1 MYKKVGSIRHLIAN
15 YGIMFGLQQ
24 TVKSYGTA
32 TVAAYGNAFKVSL
45 EH

>member
-15 YGIMFGLQQ
+15 YGIMFGLQL

-32 TVAAYGNAFKVSL
+32 TAAAYGNAFKVSL

>member
-1 MYKKVGSIRHLIAN
+1 
-15 YGIMFGLQQ
+15 MFGLQQ